1 LGTYMPYS
9 LEKRPSGGFESRPCK
24 DYKDEW
30 VINLFCLMSILCVL
44 VLFFFFHILMMST
57 ATLMRVMMPV
67 YIHMMC
73 PILYFCFPYVHTR

>member
-44 VLFFFFHILMMST
+44 VLFFFPRFDDEHHHLNERND
-57 ATLMRVMMPV
+57 ACV
-67 YIHMMC
+67 YTYDVSYSIF
-73 PILYFCFPYVHTR
+73 LFPLLCSY